1 MPDSAPAKKQDVV
14 HALGVFS
21 PPPIDVECEAFTGSL
36 GALFEVVK
44 RQKVELL
51 DVPLAPICEAYY
63 RYLIDNAQSD
73 LESASVALAALA
85 YLLERKA
92 WLLLPTKED
101 EPDEDD
107 ILEQIEPYANEYDAA
122 ILALE
127 QKRREGD
134 LRFYR
139 GTGQEEAG
147 YELPFEADDISVE
160 DLALVFQK
168 LMERAQ
174 PDPVEPLSKPR
185 RSLSEQMTIV
195 LKELS
200 EEFQP
205 LEELVTGEFTR
216 SEVVWWFLAL
226 LELIRLGQAQVRK
239 HENSVEFARGV
250 SS

>member
-1 MPDSAPAKKQDVV
+1 
-14 HALGVFS
+14 
-21 PPPIDVECEAFTGSL
+21 
-36 GALFEVVK
+36 
-44 RQKVELL
+44 
-51 DVPLAPICEAYY
+51 
-63 RYLIDNAQSD
+63 
-73 LESASVALAALA
+73 VALAALA